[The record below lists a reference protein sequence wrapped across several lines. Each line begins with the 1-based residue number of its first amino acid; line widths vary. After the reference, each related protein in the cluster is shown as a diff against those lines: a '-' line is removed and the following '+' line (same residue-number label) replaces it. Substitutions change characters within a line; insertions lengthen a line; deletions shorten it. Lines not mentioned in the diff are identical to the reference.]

1 MNAFSWHPEKL
12 KRTADLEMA
21 SGLNRFVIHTS
32 VHQPLD
38 DKKPGFSLGPFG
50 QYFTR
55 HETWTEVGGKA
66 WMEYLGRSSYL
77 LQQGKNVADILYL
90 YGENENI
97 TWLCREKLP
106 AIPAG
111 YEFDFVN
118 STALINAIE
127 VKNGKLVAKSGNT
140 YEVLVLGES
149 TKYMTLP
156 VLKRLQTLAKA
167 GAKIVGK
174 KPEQSPSLGDN
185 QTEFQTIANEIWK
198 NNNIVETLHATSQ
211 GVATSQV
218 GVIETQ
224 ISNNSQQTLRA
235 TSLPSPDVLSSK
247 TQNKILYRH
256 RQMADQEIYWIDNRS
271 DNSTDAEISFRV
283 AGKVPELWN
292 AVTGKTEKIAFQI
305 VAGRTIVPLHLES
318 WDAQFIVFKD
328 KASQNSLV
336 IKPKSIQEILTISTP
351 WKVVMNNQNLNF
363 DKLTS
368 WSESTDA
375 NVKYFSGT
383 ASYSNSFKISKIDKS
398 STYNIDLGDVKNIAE
413 VFVNGKNVGV
423 AWKKPFSLDL
433 SEALKIGDNSIE
445 IKVTNLWVNR
455 LIGDAQ
461 PETTNKTTFTTMPF
475 YQPNSPLLPSG
486 LMGPVKLISSK

>member
-1 MNAFSWHPEKL
+1 
-12 KRTADLEMA
+12 
-21 SGLNRFVIHTS
+21 
-32 VHQPLD
+32 
-38 DKKPGFSLGPFG
+38 
-50 QYFTR
+50 
-55 HETWTEVGGKA
+55 
-66 WMEYLGRSSYL
+66 
-77 LQQGKNVADILYL
+77 
-90 YGENENI
+90 
-97 TWLCREKLP
+97 
-106 AIPAG
+106 
-111 YEFDFVN
+111 
-118 STALINAIE
+118 
-127 VKNGKLVAKSGNT
+127 
-140 YEVLVLGES
+140 
-149 TKYMTLP
+149 
-156 VLKRLQTLAKA
+156 
-167 GAKIVGK
+167 
-174 KPEQSPSLGDN
+174 
-185 QTEFQTIANEIWK
+185 
-198 NNNIVETLHATSQ
+198 
-211 GVATSQV
+211 
-218 GVIETQ
+218 
-224 ISNNSQQTLRA
+224 
-235 TSLPSPDVLSSK
+235 
-247 TQNKILYRH
+247 
-256 RQMADQEIYWIDNRS
+256 MADQEIYWIDNRS

-336 IKPKSIQEILTISTP
+336 IKPKSSQEILTISTP

-398 STYNIDLGDVKNIAE
+398 STYNIDLGEVKNIAE